1 MRQTD
6 IYKILILVL
15 CIFLITGCADRSYPG
30 EEILSAGINRP
41 VNGKYP
47 ILPSIGKLELTDDPS
62 ARATS
67 SELKKKL
74 WDNIYIYSYLK
85 DASTDYSLTSS
96 SPKDICIVDG
106 LMQDESSNH
115 GKRSVLSDK
124 EPYITW
130 TNTPMTVY
138 FPDNDKAYNL
148 FAYYLDGAST
158 SENSVS
164 KRPERIDIGVTIDGN
179 NDVMC
184 AKAEITDEQLS
195 NFSFSETDKTN
206 LINMSFSNITAS
218 RDIQPVIRFKHK
230 LSKFVFFLF
239 PAREDV
245 GDVYIESIS
254 VKSKRYGT
262 LTVASSNDDDMVAD
276 FSHESEKVDLW
287 LCESDR
293 TTLIKDKYHPII
305 EGVDFSKPVYE
316 RPYTQVGGALILP
329 PGEKEYLF
337 DLVLKQ
343 KKNDVFVYN
352 RYSMPLQATPDDEL
366 FLAGNQYNVKLAV
379 YGISDI
385 RPQITITP
393 WLFGG
398 SVTLDP
404 EKEFENKFN

>member
-1 MRQTD
+1 
-6 IYKILILVL
+6 
-15 CIFLITGCADRSYPG
+15 
-30 EEILSAGINRP
+30 
-41 VNGKYP
+41 
-47 ILPSIGKLELTDDPS
+47 
-62 ARATS
+62 
-67 SELKKKL
+67 
-74 WDNIYIYSYLK
+74 
-85 DASTDYSLTSS
+85 
-96 SPKDICIVDG
+96 
-106 LMQDESSNH
+106 MQDESSNH
-115 GKRSVLSDK
+115 GKRSVLSDN

-164 KRPERIDIGVTIDGN
+164 KRPEGIEIGVTIDGY

-195 NFSFSETDKTN
+195 NFSFSEADKMN

-262 LTVASSNDDDMVAD
+262 LTVASSNDDNMVAD

-293 TTLIKDKYHPII
+293 TTLQKDKYHPVV
-305 EGVDFSKPVYE
+305 EGVDFTKPVYE

-337 DLVLKQ
+337 ELVLKQ
-343 KKNDVFVYN
+343 KKDGVFVYN
-352 RYSMPLQATPDDEL
+352 RYSMPLQATQDDEL